1 MAKEKKQITPT
12 RGDIYL
18 VNFDP
23 SIGSEIRKT
32 RPALI
37 LQNNI
42 ANRFSPVTIVAA
54 LSSQFDEPV
63 YPTEVVVDPPEGGV
77 PKRSVVLLNQVRT
90 IDKRRLM
97 TKLGSLKSNTMNKVD
112 QAIKISFGLVED

>member
-1 MAKEKKQITPT
+1 MAKEKKHITPT

-23 SIGSEIRKT
+23 TIGSEIKKT

-37 LQNNI
+37 LQNNV

-63 YPTEVVVDPPEGGV
+63 YPTEVLIKPPEGGL
-77 PKRSVVLLNQVRT
+77 PKPSVVLLNQIRT

-97 TKLGSLKSNTMNKVD
+97 TKLGSLRGETMNNVD
-112 QAIKISFGLVED
+112 RAMRISLGLIEF